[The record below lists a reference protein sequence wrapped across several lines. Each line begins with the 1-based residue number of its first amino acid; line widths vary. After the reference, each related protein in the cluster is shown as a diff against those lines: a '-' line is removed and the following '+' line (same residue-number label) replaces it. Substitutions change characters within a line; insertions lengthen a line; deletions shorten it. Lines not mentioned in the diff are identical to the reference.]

1 MLKDSLFF
9 VCAWA
14 AAVAGCSSDSSAPA
28 STVCN
33 TLTDDGPTITLMA
46 IIGQAPTPAGGT
58 VVDGTYVLA
67 ATTLY
72 TAATTMIPPTTSSA
86 VIQIAGSTMQQ
97 VGQINGQE
105 KRYTSTFTVTGTS
118 VATTDTCPAP
128 SMGSHQYT
136 ATATELRIYD
146 ANPIGTLEQKYTKR

>member
-1 MLKDSLFF
+1 MFRMRRLGLL
-9 VCAWA
+9 VCVGALSA
-14 AAVAGCSSDSSAPA
+14 MGGCSSDSSPA
-28 STVCN
+28 STACN

-46 IIGQAPTPAGGT
+46 VMGQAPTPAGGT

-72 TAATTMIPPTTSSA
+72 TAATTIPPTTSSA

-105 KRYTSTFTVTGTS
+105 KRYTSTFTVTGTT
-118 VATTDTCPAP
+118 VETTDTYTTP
-128 SMGSHQYT
+128 SRGSHQY
-136 ATATELRIYD
+136 
-146 ANPIGTLEQKYTKR
+146 

>member
-1 MLKDSLFF
+1 MLRNSLFF
-9 VCAWA
+9 AGAWA

-28 STVCN
+28 CN

-46 IIGQAPTPAGGT
+46 VVGQAPTPAGGT

-97 VGQINGQE
+97 VGLINGQE
-105 KRYTSTFTVTGTS
+105 KRYTSTFTVTGTT

-136 ATATELRIYD
+136 ATTTELRIYD
-146 ANPIGTLEQKYTKR
+146 SATIGTLEQKYAKR